1 MQICRPCYCCCRCNG
16 CIFNITVFIQQ
27 GVCYLEIS
35 VVFIPGWGKPHWGQ
49 LDLLTGLSEAG
60 VESGDSCHS
69 SKAVV
74 TFFLQKYQ
82 TRCSGGKAG
91 VSDAAAT
98 QLYIYSNS

>member
-1 MQICRPCYCCCRCNG
+1 MLFTKC
-16 CIFNITVFIQQ
+16 
-27 GVCYLEIS
+27 LEIS

-74 TFFLQKYQ
+74 MFFLQKYQ